1 MPAPRL
7 AMIWIFLLLTVV
19 PLVELTLLLTLG
31 KYTSI
36 SFTLGFVIVTGILGA
51 VLLRYQGLF
60 AWRNVQKDLRE
71 GRMPTDSLLDGLMI
85 VIAAVLLITPG
96 VLTDLVGITLL
107 IPPCRRLYRILL
119 ARWFRARFQLQAS
132 FPGTPSGSADRRS
145 QVIDSYVIDQT
156 PDRQQPPTT

>member
-1 MPAPRL
+1 
-7 AMIWIFLLLTVV
+7 MIWLFLLLTVL
-19 PLVELTLLLTLG
+19 PLVELALLLTLG
-31 KYTSI
+31 KYTSV

-60 AWRNVQKDLRE
+60 AWRNVQRDLRE

-107 IPPCRRLYRILL
+107 IPPCRRLYRMLL
-119 ARWFRARFQLQAS
+119 ARWFQARFQLGTS
-132 FPGTPSGSADRRS
+132 FPGAPSGPTDGRS
-145 QVIDSYVIDQT
+145 QVIDSYVIDHT
-156 PDRQQPPTT
+156 PERPQPPPT